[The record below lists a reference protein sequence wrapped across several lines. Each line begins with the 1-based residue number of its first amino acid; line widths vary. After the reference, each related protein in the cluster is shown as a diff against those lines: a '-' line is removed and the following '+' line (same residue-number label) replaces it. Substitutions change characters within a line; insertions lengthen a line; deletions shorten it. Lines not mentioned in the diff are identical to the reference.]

1 MTTMR
6 RFAAYL
12 ALLFTLLLFPVTA
25 NAQGVAPPAYAP
37 TPLWSG
43 NFPSDPGN
51 WPSPDAACK
60 AQHDYYN
67 PGATLQPPTYNGGRT
82 AACNWTLNANSNTIL
97 SALATAYCPSGYQ
110 LADPGICLRGDAN
123 TGSRAQCGC
132 KDGGPD
138 GSPNPTVGNPVALN
152 QGAKVDEEVDYSA
165 AERRFSVDRT
175 YYSLGEDY
183 TNVVSP
189 TAIPGFGARWHGVV
203 PGRLA
208 FGNGRL
214 EYLDVDGS
222 FAIFLPDGGDSVWT
236 WHTYA
241 ATRRRLSMVAIPSSG
256 RNDYFYAGSAVSNG
270 GGEVRMDMQQGEY
283 ILFRRAGPSN
293 PTDGVRYLVPIEHGW
308 ADGYKI
314 SYSYPDTGEFP
325 NLVTDSLGH
334 QMTLTWA
341 DAPRETAA
349 TLSLNHAV
357 HVISKI
363 DLPDGTSLNYTYG
376 KDYDV
381 RGSKLQ
387 DRLEGVQ
394 RLSSTGTLLWG
405 RTYLYENLAI
415 PYALT
420 GKVDQNGNRLS
431 TYTYDAAGL
440 VTSTELA
447 GGFNKYQIVNLE
459 DMSWGASFIRQVTN
473 PLGYR
478 QDYRFYKAHN
488 WADAQRV
495 LQSVTNYA
503 SMGVE
508 GSTTN
513 YNYYGYVGDM
523 AIADFTDEKGL
534 QQHVDIDGQLRPTLL
549 REASGTSDARTTN
562 FTWDPVFD
570 LPKHEDRPGL
580 SIDYT
585 YSPAGLLLTK
595 TETDTTTQTVP
606 YSTAGQ
612 TRTWTYNWNGNG
624 RLLSVNGPKGLDVN
638 GKDDVTTFTYDT
650 NGNLLTSTNA
660 LGYVTH
666 FANYDANGRPGK
678 MTDPNGIDTL
688 YTYDQLGRLAIV
700 TVKSPASSAGD
711 AVTSFDYDIEGR
723 IVGVTLPGTTKLAI
737 DRDLAGQVTALRLT
751 LTGEKIAF
759 TRDPMGNVTLQSVK
773 RINGTTAREI
783 GRTFDGLG
791 RLLTETLGTGRTSAL
806 AYDKLGNVVSV
817 TSARSFATTRAFD
830 SLNRLIS
837 SVAPDTGSRGTSYD
851 VFDRASSFTDA
862 KSVQTTFVRDG
873 FGDVIREVS
882 PDRGTST
889 YYYDAA
895 GAVIAT
901 IDGRGQRVDIVRDA
915 LGRILSKTPAGRPA
929 SEIVNY
935 GYDANVI
942 TGSYSIGRLVSA
954 VDSTGETQFGYDH
967 RGNITIKRRKSGS
980 TVLADLT
987 YTYDNADRVVSITY
1001 PSGRIVNYTRNLYGR
1016 VTLVST
1022 RANSSAPLQYLI
1034 SGITYEP
1041 FGSMLSA
1048 TYGNGLLFQQSWGN
1062 DGRLASRRLYLPAG
1076 TDVSSLTYG
1085 YDNDDNITSITDNVD
1100 STRSVTYGY
1109 DAVGRLT
1116 QSVLASGSARRQDLI
1131 YDTNGN
1137 LQRTELRANPA
1148 DIVPASTTT
1157 YALNTGTNQL
1167 ASVVDAAGTRSISY
1181 DGRGNTIGET
1191 RPGSGI
1197 TVAYDGF
1204 GRLTSYQVSGGDT
1217 LVNEYN
1223 GFDDRITGGA
1233 TTDPRH
1239 YVYDLDGRMMG
1250 EYGSSYTD
1258 VRAETIWL
1266 SPTVSSPAE
1275 PFGGDD
1281 GMGGY
1286 APLAVATPAGLNWVY
1301 GNHLGVPILITD
1313 NLRNVVTPGYTL
1325 VGFPGQTRTLM
1336 DLYYNRYRDY
1346 DPTLGRY
1353 IQADPVGLRGGA
1365 NPYLYANANPLRFT
1379 DPSGRNPILIGMM
1392 LGAVIDLGIELWEHR
1407 NEHCWNFNWGRLAIS
1422 VATGGALG
1430 GAGAF
1435 VGGGLGGAAAAE
1447 AGGGAG
1453 TAGAAD
1459 AAAAAGAA
1467 DGGAAAEAAD
1477 ASAAAGEASSGAD
1490 AAANPDL
1497 ANHMNNMNI
1506 CSGTDCSEIAES
1518 IQRAANGNGDI
1529 LHITPSAGRD
1539 LSLSEYGSVQDG
1551 FVYHDVYTDGSY
1563 VYDPRFSPNAV
1574 PLREYLDGI
1583 NSLNPGATIV
1593 PR

>member
-1 MTTMR
+1 MTTMH

-595 TETDTTTQTVP
+595 TATDTTTQTIP

-612 TRTWTYNWNGNG
+612 ARTWTYTWNDNG

-688 YTYDQLGRLAIV
+688 YTYDQLGRVATV
-700 TVKSPASSAGD
+700 TVKSPVSSGGD
-711 AVTSFDYDIEGR
+711 AVTTFDYDVEGR
-723 IVGVTLPGTTKLAI
+723 VVGVTLPGTFKMAI
-737 DRDLAGQVTALRLT
+737 DRDLAGQVTAIRST
-751 LTGEKIAF
+751 VNGEKIAF
-759 TRDPMGNVTLQSVK
+759 ARDPMGNVTLQSVK
-773 RINGTTAREI
+773 RWDGTTARESS
-783 GRTFDGLG
+783 RTFDGLG
-791 RLLTETLGTGRTSAL
+791 RLLTETLGAGRTTTW
-806 AYDKLGNVVSV
+806 AYDKLGNIVST
-817 TSARSFATTRAFD
+817 TSARSFATAQAFNG
-830 SLNRLIS
+830 LNQLVS
-837 SVAPDTGSRGTSYD
+837 SVAPDTGSSTSSYD
-851 VFDRASSFTDA
+851 AFDRATSFKDP
-862 KSVQTTFVRDG
+862 KSIQTTFVRDG
-873 FGDVIREVS
+873 FGDLIQEVS

-895 GAVIAT
+895 GDVIAA

-915 LGRILSKTPAGRPA
+915 LGRILSKTPVSRPA

-935 GYDANVI
+935 SYDANLI
-942 TGSYSIGRLVSA
+942 TGSYGIGRLVST

-967 RGNITIKRRKSGS
+967 RGNITTRRRKSGT
-980 TVLADLT
+980 TVLADLS
-987 YTYDNADRVVSITY
+987 YTYDNADRVVRITY

-1022 RANSSAPLQYLI
+1022 RANASAPLQYLI

-1076 TDVSSLTYG
+1076 TDVSLLTYG
-1085 YDNDDNITSITDNVD
+1085 YDNDDNITSIADNVD

-1109 DAVGRLT
+1109 DSVGRLT

-1157 YALNTGTNQL
+1157 FALNTGTNQL
-1167 ASVVDAAGTRSISY
+1167 ASVVDAAGTRSITY
-1181 DGRGNTIGET
+1181 DGRGNTIAET

-1223 GFDDRITGGA
+1223 GFDERITGGT

-1325 VGFPGQTRTLM
+1325 VGFPGQTRTLV

-1346 DPTLGRY
+1346 DPTTGRY
-1353 IQADPVGLRGGA
+1353 IQADPIGLSGGA
-1365 NPYLYANANPLRFT
+1365 NPYLYANGNPIGQT
-1379 DPSGRNPILIGMM
+1379 DP
-1392 LGAVIDLGIELWEHR
+1392 
-1407 NEHCWNFNWGRLAIS
+1407 
-1422 VATGGALG
+1422 
-1430 GAGAF
+1430 AG
-1435 VGGGLGGAAAAE
+1435 LSPGGAAAA
-1447 AGGGAG
+1447 
-1453 TAGAAD
+1453 D
-1459 AAAAAGAA
+1459 V
-1467 DGGAAAEAAD
+1467 AEFAVDWWLERQLRPGRATPWGR
-1477 ASAAAGEASSGAD
+1477 AIGVGEAIGAV
-1490 AAANPDL
+1490 AAVSVFLYDQHCKARQEEECRLIIEEIYRYMEQVRSRIADL
-1497 ANHMNNMNI
+1497 RVDKFDLYNLARYAP
-1506 CSGTDCSEIAES
+1506 SPSLPKGT
-1518 IQRAANGNGDI
+1518 GYWGG
-1529 LHITPSAGRD
+1529 HIEQVTGWQTGLRNLIRKA
-1539 LSLSEYGSVQDG
+1539 VQQG
-1551 FVYHDVYTDGSY
+1551 CKVPPEAWKLAYA
-1563 VYDPRFSPNAV
+1563 PI
-1574 PLREYLDGI
+1574 PLR
-1583 NSLNPGATIV
+1583 PG
-1593 PR
+1593 R